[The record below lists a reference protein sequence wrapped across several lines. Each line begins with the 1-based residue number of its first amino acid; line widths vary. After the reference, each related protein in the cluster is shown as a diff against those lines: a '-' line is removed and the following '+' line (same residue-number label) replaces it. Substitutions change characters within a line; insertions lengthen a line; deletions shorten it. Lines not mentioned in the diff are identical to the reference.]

1 MNINTLNT
9 FKLYNIS
16 SKLKFSKQLPI
27 PCMSSSITTSCYL
40 QYGFCFILKL
50 SPLHS
55 QFVIGVDGGVV
66 CSVSKVQEQAAMYTS
81 L

>member
-1 MNINTLNT
+1 MNINMLNT
-9 FKLYNIS
+9 LKLYNIS
-16 SKLKFSKQLPI
+16 SKLKFPEQLPI
-27 PCMSSSITTSCYL
+27 PCMSSSTPTSCYL

-55 QFVIGVDGGVV
+55 QFVIGVDGRAV
-66 CSVSKVQEQAAMYTS
+66 CRVSRVQKHAAIYTF